1 METRANYVLIGAFTL
16 AVVFGVFGFV
26 YWFQSIGGTGE
37 RAFYRVQFEGSVS
50 GLRTGASVLFNGIK
64 VGEVNE
70 LKLDPQRPK
79 QVVAGIS
86 VDKNVAIRPDTQI
99 SLEFQGLTGISALS
113 LKGGDSDQPPLV
125 GGKTAKDQ
133 MPTMIAPPGATQDVT
148 AAAREALRKVQE
160 LIEDNQKSV
169 KAALANI
176 ETFTATL
183 ARNSDHI
190 DSTLAN
196 IDKFTAALGSNSD
209 RVDKII
215 AGLQNLSG
223 GEDGKSGD
231 VAEAAQRLDRGQ
243 LQRRPPRLGRQ
254 EHRRLA
260 DLGADIK
267 SQRHQEDGNEERN
280 APAPSQQM
288 RTRQLCDQ
296 IEHAACQR
304 IAGRGAHRCEGAVET
319 ALAGRRKLHR
329 HHHRHSYRPLV
340 SDQTLVGKRQQ

>member
-26 YWFQSIGGTGE
+26 YWFQNIGGAGE

-70 LKLDPQRPK
+70 LKLDPSKPK

-86 VDKNVAIRPDTQI
+86 VDKGVAIRPDVQI
-99 SLEFQGLTGISALS
+99 ALEFQGLTGISALS
-113 LKGGDSDQPPLV
+113 LKGGDPDQPPLI

-148 AAAREALRKVQE
+148 TAAREALRKVQE
-160 LIEDNQKSV
+160 LIEDNQKSI

-190 DSTLAN
+190 DSTLAS
-196 IDKFTAALGSNSD
+196 IDKFTASLGRNSD

-231 VAEAAQRLDRGQ
+231 VAEAARSIKNLADNLDKRTEELTVYIG
-243 LQRRPPRLGRQ
+243 
-254 EHRRLA
+254 RLA
-260 DLGADIK
+260 KTGTRTLSTIDKAAKNFDANPSRIIWGGSPPDEKEKEKA
-267 SQRHQEDGNEERN
+267 SAS
-280 APAPSQQM
+280 APA
-288 RTRQLCDQ
+288 
-296 IEHAACQR
+296 AA
-304 IAGRGAHRCEGAVET
+304 
-319 ALAGRRKLHR
+319 K
-329 HHHRHSYRPLV
+329 
-340 SDQTLVGKRQQ
+340 KR